1 MNNKTEHAS
10 SICFKINES
19 IFFIETDILKEISQG
34 TRMSWAISDESKRFT
49 ILFTLNSTSKKIHIK
64 PMIRHSIEYDI
75 SLDDLIKSS
84 QFPNFQLPSTYEEVE
99 QNKLGNRSSLLDI
112 VIPDSTSQHN
122 ILIKEPVEKLSV
134 QKKDAK
140 EIELI
145 RQKNE
150 KIRIEFERKLAE
162 RQREWI
168 LQEPERK
175 KSIIEREEYRKKKI
189 KEQEEMQREI
199 EEEKIRER
207 RRKYLEKKLG
217 VGYSIDELKKF
228 EDAEKMERIEKE
240 RKRIAEEQRKFKE
253 MADFHQYQRDLYR

>member
-1 MNNKTEHAS
+1 MNNKTDHES
-10 SICFKINES
+10 LICFKMNES
-19 IFFIETDILKEISQG
+19 TFFIETDILKEISQG
-34 TRMSWAISDESKRFT
+34 KRMSWAISDESKRFT

-99 QNKLGNRSSLLDI
+99 RNKFGNRSSLLDI
-112 VIPDSTSQHN
+112 VIPDSISQHN

-175 KSIIEREEYRKKKI
+175 KRI
-189 KEQEEMQREI
+189 KELKEEAEAKREAERGYSEYYDED
-199 EEEKIRER
+199 EEEEEEGYDLSPHPEDPPRSDESDCSYYDDDWDGP
-207 RRKYLEKKLG
+207 KY
-217 VGYSIDELKKF
+217 
-228 EDAEKMERIEKE
+228 
-240 RKRIAEEQRKFKE
+240 
-253 MADFHQYQRDLYR
+253 